1 MLGFFVTLAFE
12 ERFVVKSNN
21 LIINNMDTT
30 NNGVQAVT
38 DEALG
43 DKFKVLTDASPDCIK
58 LFNLEN
64 KVIYMNPGGLEE
76 HGFKSLEDAIG
87 FDWTE
92 SVIPEQRELIRQKIK
107 ESVQEKKTVSL
118 DVKHLPQYAN
128 REWCSLIISPVFD
141 DAGNVKYFVG
151 ISRDVSG
158 RKQTEDRLKKYAEDL
173 EGLNRMMIDRELKMV
188 ELKKENQE
196 LKEKCEIG
204 EKSNPVV

>member
-1 MLGFFVTLAFE
+1 M
-12 ERFVVKSNN
+12 VKLTY

-30 NNGVQAVT
+30 QKNIQAVN
-38 DEALG
+38 DEEFG

-58 LFNLEN
+58 LFSLEN
-64 KVIYMNPGGLEE
+64 KVVYMNPGGLEE

-92 SVIPEQRELIRQKIK
+92 SVIPEQRELIREKIK
-107 ESVQEKKTVSL
+107 ESVEEKKTVSL
-118 DVKHLPQYAN
+118 DVKHLPQFAN

-141 DAGNVKYFVG
+141 DEGKVKYFVG

-158 RKQTEDRLKKYAEDL
+158 RKQTEDRLKKYSQDL
-173 EGLNRMMIDRELKMV
+173 ESLNRTMIDRELKMA

-196 LKEKCEIG
+196 LKEKCEID
-204 EKSNPVV
+204 EKSSPVV